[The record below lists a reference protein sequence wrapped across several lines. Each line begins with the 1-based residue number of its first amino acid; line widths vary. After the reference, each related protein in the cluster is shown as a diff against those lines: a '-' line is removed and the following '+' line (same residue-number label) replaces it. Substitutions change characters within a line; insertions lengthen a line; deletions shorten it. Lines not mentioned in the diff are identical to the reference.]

1 LTRFV
6 LDASVALAW
15 VLDNPVPAYA
25 SRVEKTLLGGQ
36 RGIVPALWHLE
47 VANGLAMAERRRD
60 LGSADIEHALVL
72 LRAAASRAIDTE
84 TNLIAIE
91 EALKTARAYRL
102 TAYDAVYLN
111 LARDQNL
118 PLATLD
124 QALRE
129 GANKAGVKL
138 LQ

>member
-1 LTRFV
+1 MTRFV

-15 VLDNPVPAYA
+15 VLDNPVSAYA
-25 SRVEKTLLGGQ
+25 SRVEQALVSGQ
-36 RGIVPALWHLE
+36 RAMVPALWHLE

-60 LGSADIEHALVL
+60 LTSADIERALAL
-72 LRAAASRAIDTE
+72 LRAAAAQAVDTE
-84 TNLIAIE
+84 TNLVSIE
-91 EALKTARAYRL
+91 EALRTARVYHM

-124 QALRE
+124 QGLRE
-129 GANKAGVKL
+129 AAHNAGVKL

>member
-25 SRVEKTLLGGQ
+25 SRVGEALVGGQ
-36 RGIVPALWHLE
+36 RAMVPALWHLE

-60 LGSADIEHALVL
+60 LASADIERALAL
-72 LRAAASRAIDTE
+72 LRAAAAQAVDTE
-84 TNLIAIE
+84 TNLVSIE
-91 EALKTARAYRL
+91 EALRTARVYHL

-124 QALRE
+124 QGLRE
-129 GANKAGVKL
+129 AAGKAGAKSL
-138 LQ
+138 L

>member
-1 LTRFV
+1 MTRFV

-25 SRVEKTLLGGQ
+25 SRVGEALVGGQ
-36 RGIVPALWHLE
+36 RAMVPALWHLE

-60 LGSADIEHALVL
+60 LTSADIERALAL
-72 LRAAASRAIDTE
+72 LRAAAAQAVDTE
-84 TNLIAIE
+84 TNLVSIE
-91 EALKTARAYRL
+91 EALRTARVYHL

-124 QALRE
+124 QGLRE
-129 GANKAGVKL
+129 AAGKAGAKSL
-138 LQ
+138 L

>member
-1 LTRFV
+1 MTRFV
-6 LDASVALAW
+6 LDASVVLAW

-25 SRVEKTLLGGQ
+25 RRVEQALLGGQ
-36 RGIVPALWHLE
+36 RAMVPALWHLE

-60 LGSADIEHALVL
+60 LTSADIERALAL
-72 LRAAASRAIDTE
+72 LRAAAAQAVDTE
-84 TNLIAIE
+84 TNLVSIE
-91 EALKTARAYRL
+91 EALRTARVYHL

-124 QALRE
+124 QGLRE
-129 GANKAGVKL
+129 AAGKAGVKSL
-138 LQ
+138 L

>member
-1 LTRFV
+1 MTRFV
-6 LDASVALAW
+6 LDASVVLAW

-25 SRVEKTLLGGQ
+25 SRVEQALVSGQ
-36 RGIVPALWHLE
+36 RAMVPALWHLE

-60 LGSADIEHALVL
+60 LTSADIERALAL
-72 LRAAASRAIDTE
+72 LRAAAAQAVDTE
-84 TNLIAIE
+84 TNLVSIE
-91 EALKTARAYRL
+91 EALRTARVYHL

-124 QALRE
+124 QGLRE
-129 GANKAGVKL
+129 AAGKAGVKSL
-138 LQ
+138 L

>member
-25 SRVEKTLLGGQ
+25 SRVGEALVGGQ
-36 RGIVPALWHLE
+36 RAMVPALWHLE

-60 LGSADIEHALVL
+60 LTSADIERALAL
-72 LRAAASRAIDTE
+72 LRAAAAQAVDTE
-84 TNLIAIE
+84 TNLVSIE
-91 EALKTARAYRL
+91 EALRTARVYHL

-124 QALRE
+124 QGLRE
-129 GANKAGVKL
+129 AAGKAGAKSL
-138 LQ
+138 L